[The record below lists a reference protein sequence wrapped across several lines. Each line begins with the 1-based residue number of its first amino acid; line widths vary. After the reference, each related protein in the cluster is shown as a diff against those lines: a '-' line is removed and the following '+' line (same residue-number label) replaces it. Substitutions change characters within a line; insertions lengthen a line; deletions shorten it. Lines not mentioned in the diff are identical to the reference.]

1 MREPGIRCA
10 NLERVTKTPVCVLG
24 LGLIGGSVL
33 RAAVSAGREA
43 LGYNR
48 SAEGAQAARSDGFT
62 ATTDLAAAL
71 GWAAERHALIVLAVP
86 MPAVAA
92 LLPRIRQF
100 AAECPLTD
108 VISVKGAVLA
118 QVRSAGL
125 LDRYVGGH
133 PMAGTA
139 HSGWVAGTP
148 KLFDGAPWVV
158 SVDDHVDAAIW
169 AQVMHLA
176 LDCGAVV
183 VPAKS
188 DEHDAAV
195 AAISHL
201 PHLFAEVLAA
211 NACEVPLAFAL
222 AAGSFRDG
230 TRVAVVAE
238 VDVNLKTGKVHARR
252 FVVAHD
258 CGLVVNPQL
267 LTKTIEGCV
276 VMGLSRAMHE
286 EVMFSKENVTSVDWM
301 TYPILDITERPHQI
315 DVVLVNRPD
324 QPPGG
329 AGEPALRPI
338 AGAVANAVFDATGV
352 RLRQAPFTPDRLKA
366 GLA

>member
-1 MREPGIRCA
+1 MSEPEIRCV
-10 NLERVTKTPVCVLG
+10 NLECVTKTPVCVLG
-24 LGLIGGSVL
+24 LGLIGGAVL
-33 RAAVSAGREA
+33 RAAVSAGRET

-48 SAEGAQAARSDGFT
+48 SAQGAEAARSDGFA
-62 ATTDLAAAL
+62 ATTDLAEAL
-71 GWAAERHALIVLAVP
+71 GWAAEHTAVIVLAVP

-92 LLPRIRQF
+92 LLPRIRQR
-100 AAECPLTD
+100 AAQCPLTD

-139 HSGWVAGTP
+139 HSGWSAGNAE
-148 KLFDGAPWVV
+148 LFTGAAWVV

-169 AQVMHLA
+169 SQVMHLA

-201 PHLFAEVLAA
+201 PHLLAETMAA
-211 NACEVPLAFAL
+211 TAGGVPLAFAL

-230 TRVAVVAE
+230 TRVAGTTPDLVRAMCEANAAQLIPAIDRALEILNRARISLADNGSVAE
-238 VDVNLKTGKVHARR
+238 LVDTGHAARVR
-252 FVVAHD
+252 FDSFVRSEI
-258 CGLVVNPQL
+258 
-267 LTKTIEGCV
+267 LTTVLGAEKW
-276 VMGLSRAMHE
+276 RE
-286 EVMFSKENVTSVDWM
+286 E
-301 TYPILDITERPHQI
+301 LAA
-315 DVVLVNRPD
+315 
-324 QPPGG
+324 
-329 AGEPALRPI
+329 AGR
-338 AGAVANAVFDATGV
+338 AGAVIRSALPGPGNRG
-352 RLRQAPFTPDRLKA
+352 
-366 GLA
+366 